1 MLART
6 RTPAKNSKTTGTREM
21 IQRSVCFVAEMG
33 QFQVKSSWSRCRVVA
48 LKVPAAYRPQFG
60 ILRGAGAGV
69 EGQVDVLAGG
79 LGCYPFCW
87 MNHCC
92 ACWPTPWSRPAVQ
105 DQLLRKRV
113 GSFRFQVS
121 MSWPL
126 TGRVMMRPN
135 PRARR

>member
-1 MLART
+1 MGMTDHHALLEL
-6 RTPAKNSKTTGTREM
+6 PASYQLKRVADFCHPAGCWRRHRSATQSKYSSGTG
-21 IQRSVCFVAEMG
+21 CFVG
-33 QFQVKSSWSRCRVVA
+33 QRW
-48 LKVPAAYRPQFG
+48 
-60 ILRGAGAGV
+60 AGAGV

-105 DQLLRKRV
+105 DQVLRKRV
-113 GSFRFQVS
+113 GSFKFQVS

-135 PRARR
+135 PRTRR